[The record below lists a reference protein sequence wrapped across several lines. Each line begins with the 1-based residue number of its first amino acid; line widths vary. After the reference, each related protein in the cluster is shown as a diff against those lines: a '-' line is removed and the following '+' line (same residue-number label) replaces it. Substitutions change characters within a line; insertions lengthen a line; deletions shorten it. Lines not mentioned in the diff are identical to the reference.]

1 VYGDHTIISN
11 ALEELRKGFVSGVPA
26 RLKKIEHSIA
36 KILASDSADTIEET
50 IHSLI
55 IAFHSLAGTG
65 STYGYYDIGR
75 HAKAAEHH
83 LKKLSPRQD
92 DIQQAMA
99 KLNAYVQAI
108 HIDLEEL
115 DSEQYSDQKLKQLT
129 THLEMNHRRENLL
142 IYLADE
148 DGSYAEELHTL
159 LISSGFKV
167 EYFTTLYELEERIR
181 YQRPDTLILNCE
193 FSGDEFAGFDF
204 MTGVQESLED
214 RIPTIFISE
223 HNSIEQK
230 YRASSVM
237 GCYFLNKPIT
247 VTGLLYAIELVMNR
261 NFAEPY
267 KVLVVDEDVAH
278 SEYVSHL
285 LQQSG
290 INTRVEND
298 ARKVL
303 SAINEYHPEVV
314 LLDIYMSGYN
324 GIELASM
331 IRLDPV
337 QQFTSILFVTTDY
350 DSNQQLEAIALGGDD
365 FLAKP
370 IDPRILIRTVEARAE
385 RTRSHNRSYTEL
397 RHTVNVLE
405 QFKIALDQHA
415 IVSAADRDGKIIYA
429 NPRFCEISGY
439 RPDELIGRN
448 HNILNSGFH
457 DRQFFSNMWQTIA
470 AGKTWKG
477 EIKNRSKYGDE
488 YWVESTITPLLDE
501 SGKPYQYISIRTD
514 ITRQKQATEE
524 LAISEERL
532 RRSQSYANIGTWDW
546 NIRTGELHWSDQI
559 GPLFGYEAMVD
570 TTYDNFINAVHP
582 DDRQLVMD
590 SVNNCVEKGASYDI
604 EHRIVRANGEVR
616 WLSEKG
622 DVVRDVEGKPQ
633 HMLGVV
639 QDITSRKQ
647 SEKQLQQS
655 QQRLIQ
661 AQTQAQL
668 GNWEANL
675 LTGELYWSDVIYT
688 IFGHDPNNFEPSV
701 QAFHEAVHPDDRE
714 TVRASELEAKQTGIH
729 DVIHR
734 IVRPNG
740 EIRYVHEL
748 AKQIYDEAGQAIH
761 LIGTVQD
768 ITELKLAETQLYA
781 SEAKLKGMFDLS
793 PLGIALTD
801 MNGNYI
807 EFNKAFQDICG
818 YSEEELLQLDY
829 WTLTPRKYEE
839 PETEQIRLLKATG
852 RYGPYEKEYRKKNG
866 TLIPIR
872 LNGMLVHDPSGETY
886 IWSIV
891 EDITD
896 RKKAEKNLIAA
907 KEEAESANRAKS
919 DFLSRMSH
927 ELRTPMNAI
936 LGFAQLMESDD
947 SDPLSENHQSSNEQI
962 LRAGWHLLELINEV
976 LDLSKIE
983 SGMLDVS
990 MESIDAA
997 EVIQECIELV
1007 KSQTEQ
1013 YKVEIV
1019 NNITGPLH
1027 VLTDR
1032 TRFKQI
1038 YLNLLTNAIKYNRR
1052 DGSVILDVERD
1063 PTRSRFK
1070 FIVQDT
1076 GNGISN
1082 EQLEHLFEPF
1092 NRLGAE
1098 DSAIEGTG
1106 IGLVIA
1112 RRLVELMGGD
1122 ISVQS
1127 TPNVGSKFCFTMKCA
1142 EADQTD
1148 IYSMD
1153 ILDEEDD
1160 HRDSDSDVFTILYVE
1175 DNPANLKLVGQIL
1188 KRIGDIGLHSASTG
1202 IEGLNVARQINA
1214 DLILLDINLP
1224 DINGMEL
1231 AHAIRSDEH
1240 IRQVPIIAISANAMT
1255 NDINTALSN
1264 GFDDYLTKPIDVN
1277 SFSKTIEK
1285 FKRVKT

>member
-1 VYGDHTIISN
+1 MYGDHTIIRN
-11 ALEELRKGFVSGVPA
+11 ALEELRKGFVSGIPA
-26 RLKKIEHSIA
+26 RLKKIEQSIA
-36 KILASDSADTIEET
+36 EILAADSAGAIEEY

-75 HAKAAEHH
+75 HAKAAERH
-83 LKKLSPRQD
+83 LRKLSPGVD
-92 DIQQAMA
+92 NIQQAMA
-99 KLNAYVQAI
+99 KLNAYIQAI
-108 HIDLEEL
+108 QIDLEEL
-115 DSEQYSDQKLKQLT
+115 DSEQFSDQKLKQLT
-129 THLEMNHRRENLL
+129 TYLEMNRRPENLL

-148 DGSYAEELHTL
+148 DDSYVEDLHTL
-159 LISSGFKV
+159 LVSSGFKV
-167 EYFTTLYELEERIR
+167 EYFTTLYELEERIH
-181 YQRPDTLILNCE
+181 YQRPDILILNCE

-247 VTGLLYAIELVMNR
+247 VTGLLYAIELVINR

-267 KVLVVDEDVAH
+267 KVLVIDEDVAH

-285 LQQSG
+285 LQLSG
-290 INTRVEND
+290 IKTRVEND

-314 LLDIYMSGYN
+314 LLDIYMSEYN

-397 RHTVNVLE
+397 RQTVNVLE

-415 IVSAADRDGKIIYA
+415 IVSVADRDGKIIYA

-457 DRQFFSNMWQTIA
+457 DRQFFSDMWQTIT
-470 AGKTWKG
+470 AGRTWKG
-477 EIKNRSKYGDE
+477 EIKNRSRSGDE

-514 ITRQKQATEE
+514 ISRQKQAAEE

-532 RRSQSYANIGTWDW
+532 RRSQNYANIGTWDW
-546 NIRTGELHWSDQI
+546 NIRTGELHWSEQI
-559 GPLFGYEAMVD
+559 GPLFGYEGLVD
-570 TTYDNFINAVHP
+570 TTFDNFINAVHT

-616 WLSEKG
+616 WLNEKG
-622 DVVRDVEGKPQ
+622 DVVRDEKGKPL

-647 SEKQLQQS
+647 SEKQLQES

-688 IFGHDPNNFEPSV
+688 IFGHDPKSFEPSV
-701 QAFHEAVHPDDRE
+701 QAFHAAVHPDDRE
-714 TVRASELEAKQTGIH
+714 LVRASELKAKQTGIH
-729 DVIHR
+729 DVVHR

-748 AKQIYDEAGQAIH
+748 ATQIFDESGQATH
-761 LIGTVQD
+761 LLGTVQD
-768 ITELKLAETQLYA
+768 ITELKL
-781 SEAKLKGMFDLS
+781 
-793 PLGIALTD
+793 
-801 MNGNYI
+801 
-807 EFNKAFQDICG
+807 
-818 YSEEELLQLDY
+818 
-829 WTLTPRKYEE
+829 
-839 PETEQIRLLKATG
+839 TEKR
-852 RYGPYEKEYRKKNG
+852 
-866 TLIPIR
+866 
-872 LNGMLVHDPSGETY
+872 
-886 IWSIV
+886 
-891 EDITD
+891 
-896 RKKAEKNLIAA
+896 LIAA

-919 DFLSRMSH
+919 EFLSRMSH

-936 LGFAQLMESDD
+936 LGFAQLMDSDEN
-947 SDPLSENHQSSNEQI
+947 DPLSSNHQSSNGQI
-962 LRAGWHLLELINEV
+962 LKAGWHLLELINEV

-983 SGMLDVS
+983 SGKLDVS
-990 MESIDAA
+990 MESIDAVD
-997 EVIQECIELV
+997 VIQECLELV

-1013 YKVEIV
+1013 YRVDIV
-1019 NNITGPLH
+1019 NNISGPLH
-1027 VLTDR
+1027 ILSDR
-1032 TRFKQI
+1032 TRFKQV

-1052 DGSVILDVERD
+1052 NGTVTLDVVRD
-1063 PTRSRFK
+1063 PSNSRIK

-1082 EQLEHLFEPF
+1082 DQLKHLFEPF

-1112 RRLVELMGGD
+1112 RRLVEIMGGD
-1122 ISVQS
+1122 IGVES
-1127 TPNVGSKFCFTMKCA
+1127 TPEVGSKFYFTMNCA
-1142 EADQTD
+1142 DPNEIDSSQ
-1148 IYSMD
+1148 MD
-1153 ILDEEDD
+1153 SIEYGEHKHDK
-1160 HRDSDSDVFTILYVE
+1160 DSNEFTILYVE

-1188 KRIGDIGLHSASTG
+1188 LRIDDVRMHSESNG
-1202 IEGLNVARQINA
+1202 ISGLNAARCVDA
-1214 DLILLDINLP
+1214 DMILLDINLP
-1224 DINGMEL
+1224 DMNGIEL
-1231 AHAIRSDEH
+1231 AHAIRSDAG
-1240 IRQVPIIAISANAMT
+1240 IRQVPMIAISANAMPK
-1255 NDINTALSN
+1255 DINSAISN

-1277 SFSKTIEK
+1277 KFIELINK
-1285 FKRVKT
+1285 FKQAKD